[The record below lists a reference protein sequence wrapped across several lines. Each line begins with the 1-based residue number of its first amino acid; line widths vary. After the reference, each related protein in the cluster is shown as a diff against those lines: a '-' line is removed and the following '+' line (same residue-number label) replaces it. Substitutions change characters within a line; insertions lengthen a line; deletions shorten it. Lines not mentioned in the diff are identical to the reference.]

1 VDSTVIATTPSN
13 VATEIRNPNILSEDS
28 EIGNTSNIVE
38 PLVFNQRRVDFRKVN
53 CFELNFQAFETKSTS
68 HNQSV
73 LRSSQNAVR
82 IQAHRA
88 TLKIVSAILDCG
100 KSDGQRALALHRAL
114 IHPRIRE
121 IAKSAGFQNEKM
133 KELSYHSEQ
142 IKEFISLASHTRNKQ
157 GKPKK
162 EESEVI
168 NTIVAALSANVTVR
182 IDGNIMKEQKAPSG
196 RSTSRL
202 YGFSPYH
209 AKKGMLNRQ
218 KIVIA
223 KASGPNSRWWNILKR
238 QHKGRRNIPSAI
250 RDAVIDWVVNHE
262 NVIPSPLLNETILVK
277 APGSTQKRRVT
288 KLLLEIPVRELHNKM
303 LSELAETRDTAGKAL
318 VSDTSLRRIIK
329 QNIPNLR
336 RISLRHKEMCCC
348 TICQTVFTLQ
358 RSLNAFRR
366 RQLNYLLREINNQTE
381 DSAERDEAKGQY
393 DSYKGTVLP
402 NNEPLHER
410 PRHALKDIMCLPSP
424 EIGHH
429 HWACVMRKCE
439 NCPTYKLHDVESQ
452 DAHDSPSIRFHKYV
466 KGTKCTIHGILAV
479 KSRVCELCE
488 TFPEGQKRGKI
499 RSRNYL
505 TLLNRP
511 IGSFM
516 TEYYLPALEE
526 YAYHLPHVRI
536 LGSKVCGKMRNEW
549 FRQLAYCIRTIR
561 DFAEAL
567 RMEFHK
573 EIQSEHFGECLSLH
587 IEGSSARFISLAS
600 RAAFNRGEIS
610 AEELDVVME
619 THSHFS
625 DCSRQ
630 DSRTVFQNMKTLIEV
645 LFKEEKLQK
654 NSFVLDHTDGCAKQ
668 YRSATAMYLLS
679 VLAVAYQIT
688 IDRAIGAPGHGK
700 DEVDGL
706 NATDKRFLKVKM
718 AQIQAP
724 EDDQR
729 ESRMSAA
736 AMVEGSLSSIAE
748 ESARLCSVQSRSEGV
763 KSENKYKKREA
774 ASVMKRRRYHV
785 LKEEDIEF
793 ADLEMSF
800 VTWTKEKYSSIGA
813 MYNLRADPE
822 LGVGRIALRKIP
834 CACDECQAQAKIPW
848 EPSVGQANNQ
858 PRYKE
863 NKECALWSIF
873 EGLNNWVIVDCSKP
887 TNARKEDPDHEIL
900 IKESHRVI
908 LEKEAARTSEKIIIG
923 NIGAISTDDPA
934 ADGYYLVEWSGHP
947 YQTELVATSLQDT
960 NPPTIVPKGEW
971 LCVAQY
977 LNKVPRAKGW
987 YTQSTVCVTVRL
999 QQVIA
1004 SNLHLQP
1011 LSSTN
1016 KLPNTCNKTVAQRKA
1031 AKKLSGHLHDV
1042 LLSEIAR
1049 RDMMDH
1055 FEDTD
1060 DVEVASDEEEE
1071 FDVTE
1076 NEDSDNSDNSE

>member
-1 VDSTVIATTPSN
+1 MGPSN
-13 VATEIRNPNILSEDS
+13 LTTKKRNPTILSES
-28 EIGNTSNIVE
+28 LEIGHTSNILE
-38 PLVFNQRRVDFRKVN
+38 PIAFNNSVVDFRKVN

-168 NTIVAALSANVTVR
+168 NTIVAALSADVTAR

-218 KIVIA
+218 NIVIA
-223 KASGPNSRWWNILKR
+223 KASGPNSRWW
-238 QHKGRRNIPSAI
+238 
-250 RDAVIDWVVNHE
+250 
-262 NVIPSPLLNETILVK
+262 
-277 APGSTQKRRVT
+277 
-288 KLLLEIPVRELHNKM
+288 
-303 LSELAETRDTAGKAL
+303 
-318 VSDTSLRRIIK
+318 
-329 QNIPNLR
+329 
-336 RISLRHKEMCCC
+336 
-348 TICQTVFTLQ
+348 
-358 RSLNAFRR
+358 
-366 RQLNYLLREINNQTE
+366 
-381 DSAERDEAKGQY
+381 
-393 DSYKGTVLP
+393 
-402 NNEPLHER
+402 
-410 PRHALKDIMCLPSP
+410 
-424 EIGHH
+424 
-429 HWACVMRKCE
+429 
-439 NCPTYKLHDVESQ
+439 
-452 DAHDSPSIRFHKYV
+452 
-466 KGTKCTIHGILAV
+466 
-479 KSRVCELCE
+479 
-488 TFPEGQKRGKI
+488 
-499 RSRNYL
+499 
-505 TLLNRP
+505 
-511 IGSFM
+511 
-516 TEYYLPALEE
+516 
-526 YAYHLPHVRI
+526 
-536 LGSKVCGKMRNEW
+536 
-549 FRQLAYCIRTIR
+549 
-561 DFAEAL
+561 
-567 RMEFHK
+567 
-573 EIQSEHFGECLSLH
+573 
-587 IEGSSARFISLAS
+587 
-600 RAAFNRGEIS
+600 
-610 AEELDVVME
+610 
-619 THSHFS
+619 
-625 DCSRQ
+625 
-630 DSRTVFQNMKTLIEV
+630 
-645 LFKEEKLQK
+645 
-654 NSFVLDHTDGCAKQ
+654 
-668 YRSATAMYLLS
+668 
-679 VLAVAYQIT
+679 
-688 IDRAIGAPGHGK
+688 
-700 DEVDGL
+700 
-706 NATDKRFLKVKM
+706 
-718 AQIQAP
+718 
-724 EDDQR
+724 
-729 ESRMSAA
+729 
-736 AMVEGSLSSIAE
+736 
-748 ESARLCSVQSRSEGV
+748 
-763 KSENKYKKREA
+763 
-774 ASVMKRRRYHV
+774 
-785 LKEEDIEF
+785 
-793 ADLEMSF
+793 
-800 VTWTKEKYSSIGA
+800 
-813 MYNLRADPE
+813 
-822 LGVGRIALRKIP
+822 
-834 CACDECQAQAKIPW
+834 
-848 EPSVGQANNQ
+848 
-858 PRYKE
+858 
-863 NKECALWSIF
+863 
-873 EGLNNWVIVDCSKP
+873 NNWVIVDCSKP